1 MNVLVAL
8 VYLLLTF
15 ILTTLCYKFYG
26 KNGLYIWICVNI
38 IISNIQTVK
47 ISEFMGLTTSLGNIS
62 YASIFLATDIINEK
76 YGIEANKLG
85 VKLSFIIMCIFSI
98 LMTLFLQFEPSK
110 FDTSQDALNVIFGY
124 IPRITLSSLTAY
136 FISQTFDAYA
146 YAYLKRRFNILWL
159 SNNGS
164 TFMSQTVDTFI
175 FTTLAFIGT
184 MPISEMLEIM
194 VTMLI
199 FKYIIAILDTPFMYI
214 VKNIKKVNEL

>member
-1 MNVLVAL
+1 
-8 VYLLLTF
+8 
-15 ILTTLCYKFYG
+15 
-26 KNGLYIWICVNI
+26 
-38 IISNIQTVK
+38 
-47 ISEFMGLTTSLGNIS
+47 
-62 YASIFLATDIINEK
+62 
-76 YGIEANKLG
+76 
-85 VKLSFIIMCIFSI
+85 MCIFSI

-175 FTTLAFIGT
+175 FKSWNFFFSILFTLFYFIIG
-184 MPISEMLEIM
+184 S
-194 VTMLI
+194 
-199 FKYIIAILDTPFMYI
+199 KD
-214 VKNIKKVNEL
+214 